1 MIDRPPLSLTR
12 LLVFVLLMMLLVFG
26 SLELGLRLAGCV
38 YLKSN
43 EASQGSEPQ
52 ADSLELWAL
61 GDSYTFG
68 IGSDTP
74 STDSYPAV
82 TARLLEARTGRP
94 VVLRNLAR
102 PGQNSSQVVASFRK
116 ELLARA
122 IPDVVLMMAG
132 VNNIRW
138 LGQSGQFCMEELS
151 GRGIRPP
158 KMEWLRTLRSYKVLR
173 HLVLSVRPARA
184 QDRSC
189 ALVATGFEFLDKG
202 SPMLASEA
210 FASALSFNKRSAW
223 AHLGRGLSLL
233 RQGRQS
239 AAIDDLYAA
248 QALGLNPPALTLAL
262 GFAIRA
268 VRPEEAR
275 VFEVQQTGE
284 PVHRDMTSLLSGWK
298 QYDAG
303 ELEAALVTFEGL
315 CGTEGE
321 RAQMLRGAVVAYA
334 HDGRGWTLR
343 AMGRSEESSAAF
355 ELANEL
361 GREMFIVP
369 HHLGWSHLGLALKD
383 LDLASRDRSVLAV
396 ARGVEGWAR
405 AGSAGK
411 GCAAAHQPFV
421 DALSYERQQPQA
433 MAGQRRCAR
442 LGPDGHLPP
451 MSATEGMPTVRPMVT
466 VSVQEWIDPGDTRLV
481 EQDIE
486 TAQQLASAAGTQLVL
501 LTYPEPDAHPELAR
515 AIVRSGTKLGVLV
528 VDPAE
533 QVREAVAN
541 GVPWSQLRV
550 PDGHPTTRGYRIVA
564 SQLVDELLEFSPNL
578 QEGP

>member
-1 MIDRPPLSLTR
+1 
-12 LLVFVLLMMLLVFG
+12 VFVLLTLLLVFG
-26 SLELGLRLAGCV
+26 GVELGLRLAGCV
-38 YLKSN
+38 YLESN
-43 EASQGSEPQ
+43 VARQPSETRG
-52 ADSLELWAL
+52 DSLELWAL

-68 IGSDTP
+68 IGSETP

-82 TARLLEARTGRP
+82 TARLLETRTGRP

-102 PGQNSSQVVASFRK
+102 PGQNSSQVVASFR
-116 ELLARA
+116 EQLLARA

-151 GRGIRPP
+151 GRGIRTP
-158 KMEWLRTLRSYKVLR
+158 KIEWLHTLRSYKVLR
-173 HLVLSVRPARA
+173 HFVLSVRPARA

-189 ALVATGFEFLDKG
+189 ALVARGFEFLDKG

-210 FASALSFNKRSAW
+210 FASALSFNERSAW

-268 VRPEEAR
+268 VRPEEASA
-275 VFEVQQTGE
+275 FEVQQTGE
-284 PVHRDMTSLLSGWK
+284 PVHRDMTTLLSGWK
-298 QYDAG
+298 KYDAG
-303 ELEAALVTFEGL
+303 EFEAALLTFEGL
-315 CGTEGE
+315 SGTEGD

-343 AMGRSEESSAAF
+343 AMGRGEESSAAF

-369 HHLGWSHLGLALKD
+369 HHLGWSHLGLALNTLD
-383 LDLASRDRSVLAV
+383 EGNLVRALENLDLASKDRSVLAV

-411 GCAAAHQPFV
+411 GCAAAHQPFL
-421 DALSYERQQPQA
+421 DALGYQPQQPQA
-433 MAGQRRCAR
+433 MAGQRLCAE
-442 LGPDGHLPP
+442 LGPGGHLPP
-451 MSATEGMPTVRPMVT
+451 VSVTDGMPTVRPMVT

-515 AIVRSGTKLGVLV
+515 AIVRSGAKLGVLV

-550 PDGHPTTRGYRIVA
+550 SDGHPTTRGYRIVA

-578 QEGP
+578 QEAQ